1 MRKNFYFMM
10 ILVIAATLLAI
21 GVACDNETGIG
32 EPDKAP
38 AALFT
43 NGEAIEYLKE
53 WIREEDDNCDLKGSG
68 TYHQPFRHWEVE
80 ERTSAGIIVLSLE
93 LSKSRGNNPNAKEDK
108 DHFRPASKREQ
119 RYLIDGTENKITR
132 INEKYY
138 QNTNNSF
145 DEPSW
150 RLRTVYSK
158 FKC

>member
-1 MRKNFYFMM
+1 MM
-10 ILVIAATLLAI
+10 ILAIAATLLAI

-53 WIREEDDNCDLKGSG
+53 WIREEDENCDLKGSG

-138 QNTNNSF
+138 QNRNNSF

-158 FKC
+158 